1 MAIEFRVSLED
12 KPGTLAQLGMVLGDA
27 GVNIDAIHGT
37 SHERE
42 SIVQFV
48 PNNPDKAA
56 LALKGAGMPH
66 TKREVLVVSVL
77 DEPGMLGDVVL
88 VMSDAGINIDSIYVT
103 TAGHVVLGVDDLAGA
118 IEVAQGMAVMT
129 ST

>member
-1 MAIEFRVSLED
+1 MAIEFRVSLKD

-27 GVNIDAIHGT
+27 GVNIDAIQGT

-48 PNNPDKAA
+48 PNTPDKAA

-129 ST
+129 SA